1 MSVVRSSFGLEN
13 FHIFYLELR
22 KHLQYAA
29 IHSNSTTKLKRISET
44 NNTLAGH
51 CSSGGEDRWP
61 HLASKTPRFV
71 VWHNFGKLKWNTY
84 KFPQ

>member
-13 FHIFYLELR
+13 FHIFYLEPR

-51 CSSGGEDRWP
+51 CSSGEKIDGLTWP
-61 HLASKTPRFV
+61 QKRHGFSCGTIL
-71 VWHNFGKLKWNTY
+71 GI
-84 KFPQ
+84 